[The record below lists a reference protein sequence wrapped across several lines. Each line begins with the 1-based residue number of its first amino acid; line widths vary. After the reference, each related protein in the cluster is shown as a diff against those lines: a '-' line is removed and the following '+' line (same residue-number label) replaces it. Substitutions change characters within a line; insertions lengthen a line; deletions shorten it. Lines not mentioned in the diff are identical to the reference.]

1 MEQFRATGD
10 TGVVLVGGASGV
22 GKSSL
27 VKRVL
32 DTVYTKYSLSHST
45 SSPSMAMTAS
55 GETSTNLASIP
66 PIMLT
71 GKHDRL
77 QFYSYFKIYIYIY
90 ISYYF
95 FFHVVLL
102 IMY

>member
-1 MEQFRATGD
+1 MEQFRATAD

-32 DTVYTKYSLSHST
+32 ENVYQKYSPFNNTNNNTLINTIPPSSSPNPSSSPKAVPMAST
-45 SSPSMAMTAS
+45 S
-55 GETSTNLASIP
+55 P

-71 GKHDRL
+71 GKHDR
-77 QFYSYFKIYIYIY
+77 
-90 ISYYF
+90 
-95 FFHVVLL
+95 
-102 IMY
+102 